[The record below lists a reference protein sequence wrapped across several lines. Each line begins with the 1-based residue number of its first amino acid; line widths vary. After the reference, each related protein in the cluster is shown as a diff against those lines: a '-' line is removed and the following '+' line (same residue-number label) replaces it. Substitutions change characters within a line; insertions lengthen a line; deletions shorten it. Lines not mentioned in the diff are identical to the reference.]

1 MTQKLTRELLD
12 QMIRDELAEAKAKK
26 KKPTCSS
33 REDGKGMNRFH
44 DEDGRFSSKAN
55 AKSSSVR
62 DPKTDDCKYAGQ
74 ARMPGEK
81 ITRIKCGR
89 KYPKNPDIKA
99 DYRCKDGS
107 KLEEAGDQTIELLDE
122 PTYPDELKQL
132 GNGMAESVMAE
143 RDIIQKPDW
152 RSKYRAFIE
161 SLTQEEQ
168 RQVKQAVC
176 SYDPIAM
183 AKIINQFAKALDG
196 KLDEPAN

>member
-1 MTQKLTRELLD
+1 MTQKLTKKLLD
-12 QMIRDELAEAKAKK
+12 QMIREVLDEAKAKK

-99 DYRCKDGS
+99 DFRCKDGS
-107 KLEEAGDQTIELLDE
+107 KLEEAAEDEMEEAEEAEARAAPKLDTSAE
-122 PTYPDELKQL
+122 DEANEEADEL
-132 GNGMAESVMAE
+132 SV
-143 RDIIQKPDW
+143 
-152 RSKYRAFIE
+152 
-161 SLTQEEQ
+161 T
-168 RQVKQAVC
+168 
-176 SYDPIAM
+176 
-183 AKIINQFAKALDG
+183 
-196 KLDEPAN
+196 